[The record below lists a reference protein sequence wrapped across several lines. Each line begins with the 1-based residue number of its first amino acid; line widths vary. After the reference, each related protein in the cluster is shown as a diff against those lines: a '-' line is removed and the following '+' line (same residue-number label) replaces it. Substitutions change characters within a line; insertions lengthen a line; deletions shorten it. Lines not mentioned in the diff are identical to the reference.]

1 MVGLVLSQYKYIPNI
16 YIGILGRERVLFDS
30 IRIDSIRFDSMGDGI
45 ALLVLEC
52 YSLLCFPIV
61 LFAPIFGEIC
71 RERREIRAHWAHVLT
86 C

>member
-16 YIGILGRERVLFDS
+16 YIGILGRERVHC
-30 IRIDSIRFDSMGDGI
+30 IRFDSMGDGI